1 MGSRSPRLVRLQW
14 RNRSTQ
20 FVNDD
25 LEPEFVGLMHHDE
38 EQFVRGVVGEG
49 NLQLEQVIYP

>member
-1 MGSRSPRLVRLQW
+1 
-14 RNRSTQ
+14 
-20 FVNDD
+20 
-25 LEPEFVGLMHHDE
+25 MHHDE